1 MSAWNLAWSLSKI
14 SRACEERP
22 SVLSATAITRLRARV
37 GTSGDPAD
45 EADEAEQEESQDL
58 SHLGVPRP
66 LAGHARTPRWPG
78 TSPRCS
84 MVPHVRRGSQVD
96 GTHTGTALRAG
107 SGRRSSQHQP
117 DQPGERRDDQPERKV
132 AGLKAKA
139 GDQRQVSR
147 QVGPRQHHRAL
158 LDGLGHGVEV
168 AGADFAL
175 VLDRGE
181 ALLGGGELG
190 LLQLD
195 EGRHV
200 VAGVA
205 VGQVEHRVVQAVE
218 AGQRDELELVA
229 HRAQLALEASDR
241 VLVEL
246 RLPVEAGR
254 AALAALME
262 SRNAE
267 GKALVGVLTS
277 ITSKMRDIVKVI
289 EPKVPEYVAQYQEKL
304 TERLSE
310 ALAAQEQAKAGAELM
325 ERIRQE
331 VVLYAVRIDVAE
343 EFARLKTHL
352 QAVDT
357 ALAGK
362 GPVGKRLDFLMQEL
376 NREANTL
383 SSKSVSEECTQAAL
397 ELKLFI
403 EQMREQVQ
411 NLE

>member
-1 MSAWNLAWSLSKI
+1 MISSMTGYGSASRQVSLGAGVVADLQVECRAVNSRFLDLGFRLPDECRGAEPALRELVTQSLSRGKVEFRAAWRINNSGGAAKANPQALGALHQDRLEALKVLQAQAQETFTDARELSI
-14 SRACEERP
+14 SD
-22 SVLSATAITRLRARV
+22 VL
-37 GTSGDPAD
+37 
-45 EADEAEQEESQDL
+45 
-58 SHLGVPRP
+58 
-66 LAGHARTPRWPG
+66 RWPG
-78 TSPRCS
+78 
-84 MVPHVRRGSQVD
+84 V
-96 GTHTGTALRAG
+96 
-107 SGRRSSQHQP
+107 
-117 DQPGERRDDQPERKV
+117 V
-132 AGLKAKA
+132 AE
-139 GDQRQVSR
+139 
-147 QVGPRQHHRAL
+147 P
-158 LDGLGHGVEV
+158 
-168 AGADFAL
+168 
-175 VLDRGE
+175 RGE
-181 ALLGGGELG
+181 E
-190 LLQLD
+190 
-195 EGRHV
+195 EGWI
-200 VAGVA
+200 AA
-205 VGQVEHRVVQAVE
+205 TVE
-218 AGQRDELELVA
+218 AGK
-229 HRAQLALEASDR
+229 
-241 VLVEL
+241 
-246 RLPVEAGR
+246 
-254 AALAALME
+254 AALAVLSE

-277 ITSKMRDIVKVI
+277 ITGKMRAIVKTI

-310 ALAAQEQAKAGAELM
+310 ALAAQEHAKSGTELM

-397 ELKLFI
+397 ELKLLI

>member
-1 MSAWNLAWSLSKI
+1 MISSMTGYGSASRQVSLGAGVVADLQVECRAVNSRFLDLGFRLPDECRGAEPALRELVTQSLSRGKVEFRAAWRINNSGGAAKANPQALGALHQDRLEALKALQTQAQETFTDARELSI
-14 SRACEERP
+14 SD
-22 SVLSATAITRLRARV
+22 VL
-37 GTSGDPAD
+37 
-45 EADEAEQEESQDL
+45 
-58 SHLGVPRP
+58 
-66 LAGHARTPRWPG
+66 RWPG
-78 TSPRCS
+78 
-84 MVPHVRRGSQVD
+84 V
-96 GTHTGTALRAG
+96 
-107 SGRRSSQHQP
+107 
-117 DQPGERRDDQPERKV
+117 V
-132 AGLKAKA
+132 AE
-139 GDQRQVSR
+139 
-147 QVGPRQHHRAL
+147 P
-158 LDGLGHGVEV
+158 
-168 AGADFAL
+168 
-175 VLDRGE
+175 RGE
-181 ALLGGGELG
+181 E
-190 LLQLD
+190 
-195 EGRHV
+195 EGWI
-200 VAGVA
+200 AA
-205 VGQVEHRVVQAVE
+205 TVE
-218 AGQRDELELVA
+218 AGK
-229 HRAQLALEASDR
+229 
-241 VLVEL
+241 
-246 RLPVEAGR
+246 
-254 AALAALME
+254 AALAVLSE

-277 ITSKMRDIVKVI
+277 ITGKMRAIVKTI

-310 ALAAQEQAKAGAELM
+310 ALAAQEHAKSGTELM

-397 ELKLFI
+397 ELKLLI

>member
-1 MSAWNLAWSLSKI
+1 MISSMTGYGSASRQVSLGAGVVADLQVECRAVNSRFLDLGFRLPDECRGAEPALREIATQSLSRGKVEF
-14 SRACEERP
+14 RAAWRVNSGAANSAKSNPHALGAINKDRLDALYTLQEKAQDAFPKAQEL
-22 SVLSATAITRLRARV
+22 SIAEVL
-37 GTSGDPAD
+37 
-45 EADEAEQEESQDL
+45 
-58 SHLGVPRP
+58 
-66 LAGHARTPRWPG
+66 RWPG
-78 TSPRCS
+78 
-84 MVPHVRRGSQVD
+84 V
-96 GTHTGTALRAG
+96 
-107 SGRRSSQHQP
+107 
-117 DQPGERRDDQPERKV
+117 
-132 AGLKAKA
+132 
-139 GDQRQVSR
+139 VSE
-147 QVGPRQHHRAL
+147 P
-158 LDGLGHGVEV
+158 
-168 AGADFAL
+168 
-175 VLDRGE
+175 RGE
-181 ALLGGGELG
+181 EDSWITA
-190 LLQLD
+190 
-195 EGRHV
+195 
-200 VAGVA
+200 A
-205 VGQVEHRVVQAVE
+205 
-218 AGQRDELELVA
+218 
-229 HRAQLALEASDR
+229 
-241 VLVEL
+241 
-246 RLPVEAGR
+246 VEAGR

-262 SRNAE
+262 SRHAE

-277 ITSKMRDIVKVI
+277 ITGKMRDIVKVI

-362 GPVGKRLDFLMQEL
+362 GLVGKRLDFLMQEL

>member
-1 MSAWNLAWSLSKI
+1 MTGYGSASRQVSLGAGVVADLQVECRAVNSRFLDLGFRLPDECRGAEPALREMATHSLSRGKVEFRAAWRVNSAAAGAAKSNPHALGAI
-14 SRACEERP
+14 SPDRLVALYTLQQKAREAFPQAQEL
-22 SVLSATAITRLRARV
+22 SIAEVL
-37 GTSGDPAD
+37 
-45 EADEAEQEESQDL
+45 
-58 SHLGVPRP
+58 
-66 LAGHARTPRWPG
+66 RWPG
-78 TSPRCS
+78 I
-84 MVPHVRRGSQVD
+84 
-96 GTHTGTALRAG
+96 
-107 SGRRSSQHQP
+107 
-117 DQPGERRDDQPERKV
+117 
-132 AGLKAKA
+132 
-139 GDQRQVSR
+139 VSE
-147 QVGPRQHHRAL
+147 P
-158 LDGLGHGVEV
+158 
-168 AGADFAL
+168 
-175 VLDRGE
+175 RGE
-181 ALLGGGELG
+181 EDGWITAT
-190 LLQLD
+190 
-195 EGRHV
+195 
-200 VAGVA
+200 
-205 VGQVEHRVVQAVE
+205 
-218 AGQRDELELVA
+218 
-229 HRAQLALEASDR
+229 
-241 VLVEL
+241 
-246 RLPVEAGR
+246 VEAGR

-262 SRNAE
+262 SRHAE

-277 ITSKMRDIVKVI
+277 ITGKMRDIVKAI

-304 TERLSE
+304 TERLAE

>member
-1 MSAWNLAWSLSKI
+1 MISSMTGYGSASRQVSLGAGVVADLQVECRAVNSRFLDLGFRLPDECRGAEPALREMATQSLSRGKVEF
-14 SRACEERP
+14 RAAWRVNSGAANSAKSNPHALGAINKDRLDALYTLQEKAQDAFPKAQEL
-22 SVLSATAITRLRARV
+22 SIAEVL
-37 GTSGDPAD
+37 
-45 EADEAEQEESQDL
+45 
-58 SHLGVPRP
+58 
-66 LAGHARTPRWPG
+66 RWPG
-78 TSPRCS
+78 
-84 MVPHVRRGSQVD
+84 V
-96 GTHTGTALRAG
+96 
-107 SGRRSSQHQP
+107 
-117 DQPGERRDDQPERKV
+117 
-132 AGLKAKA
+132 
-139 GDQRQVSR
+139 VSE
-147 QVGPRQHHRAL
+147 P
-158 LDGLGHGVEV
+158 
-168 AGADFAL
+168 
-175 VLDRGE
+175 RGE
-181 ALLGGGELG
+181 EDSWITA
-190 LLQLD
+190 
-195 EGRHV
+195 
-200 VAGVA
+200 A
-205 VGQVEHRVVQAVE
+205 
-218 AGQRDELELVA
+218 
-229 HRAQLALEASDR
+229 
-241 VLVEL
+241 
-246 RLPVEAGR
+246 VEAGR

-262 SRNAE
+262 SRHAE
-267 GKALVGVLTS
+267 GKALVGVLTG
-277 ITSKMRDIVKVI
+277 ITGKMRDIVKVI